1 MKRTKKF
8 LDLLKRD
15 HRFTIESYRFVNEA
29 LDYAVEKK
37 NSEKDKEDFLQQDNH
52 VTGQDLSY
60 AVLEKALD
68 QFGYMAR
75 LVLANLGIKKTGDI
89 GDIVYNLIDIEYMQ
103 KLPEDTREDF
113 DNVFDLGKELDAGF
127 VFRLT
132 PDSK

>member
-1 MKRTKKF
+1 MKHTRQF
-8 LDLLKRD
+8 LDLLKKD

-29 LDYAVEKK
+29 LDYAAEKK
-37 NSEKDKEDFLQQDNH
+37 NQQDGNENFIQQGKH

-60 AVLEKALD
+60 AVLEKALE

-103 KLPEDTREDF
+103 KLPEDSREDF

-127 VFRLT
+127 TFRLT
-132 PDSK
+132 SDSK